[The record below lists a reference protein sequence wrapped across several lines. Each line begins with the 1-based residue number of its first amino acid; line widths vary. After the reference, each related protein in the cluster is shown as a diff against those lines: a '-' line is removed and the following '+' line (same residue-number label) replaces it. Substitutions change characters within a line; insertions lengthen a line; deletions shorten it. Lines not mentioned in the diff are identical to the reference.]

1 MNENTYAKLEY
12 EKIIDLLVNECS
24 ADLTKEKAR
33 ELKPVTER
41 KIVEMWQEETSE
53 GVLMRRMEPNIPL
66 GGIIDIRNVLRKIE
80 IGGMPEEFEFLQIM
94 DVLRASRRLRV
105 FLSERKKN
113 YETPHLSGWGGRLT
127 ALEHLEKTIDST
139 IAPEGMVRDSASNTL
154 FNLRRKMNTLR
165 GRIKEKLDNLLRSE
179 TAQKCLQD
187 NLVTIRSERYVVP
200 VKQEYRSQIPG
211 IVHDQSAS
219 GATLFIEPL
228 AVVEINNELR
238 KTQLAERDE
247 VIRILEELSAKIAP
261 YVEDIRNNLEVLTE
275 IDFIFAKA
283 RLSEKMDAISPKML
297 DKPAFKIVKG
307 RHPLIAKD
315 KVVPLS
321 VNLGLDYTVIVVTG
335 PNTGGKTVT
344 LKTAGLFV
352 LMHQAGL
359 HLPCEVGSAMG
370 IFKGVYADIGDEQSI
385 EQSLSTFSSH
395 ITNIIKILDEVN
407 NKSLVLLDEL
417 GAGTDPSEGAA
428 LAMAVLEYLK
438 SLDAKI
444 IATTH
449 YGDLKTYAFNE
460 PGVEN
465 ASVEF
470 DIETLRPTYRLMVG
484 VPGKSNA
491 LNIASRLGLKQSI
504 INHARS
510 YVSQE
515 EHDVT
520 DLIQSLESSNI
531 LAEKKHQEAEENL
544 RLAEAELAKL
554 RSERAKLAENNE
566 RVKKR
571 AQEEA
576 AQIIRRA
583 KDESEQILKEMRE
596 IKAQAILDAQ
606 SEQKGQELKKKLQDK
621 ADSLHAAANQAPKIL
636 ENKVTKVTIGQEV
649 YVPRFE
655 TTAEVVTLPNKK
667 GELKVISGIMQMSVN
682 INELQTVEKTKKA
695 PKRDKGTIR
704 LVNNKTADIKNEI
717 DLRGM
722 TVEEA
727 CDLVDKYLDD
737 AYLSSL
743 AQVHIIHGKGT
754 GALRSAISDMLR
766 YHPHVK
772 SYRLGNYNEG
782 GNGIT
787 VVELKK

>member
-1 MNENTYAKLEY
+1 M
-12 EKIIDLLVNECS
+12 
-24 ADLTKEKAR
+24 
-33 ELKPVTER
+33 
-41 KIVEMWQEETSE
+41 
-53 GVLMRRMEPNIPL
+53 
-66 GGIIDIRNVLRKIE
+66 
-80 IGGMPEEFEFLQIM
+80 
-94 DVLRASRRLRV
+94 
-105 FLSERKKN
+105 
-113 YETPHLSGWGGRLT
+113 
-127 ALEHLEKTIDST
+127 
-139 IAPEGMVRDSASNTL
+139 
-154 FNLRRKMNTLR
+154 
-165 GRIKEKLDNLLRSE
+165 
-179 TAQKCLQD
+179 
-187 NLVTIRSERYVVP
+187 
-200 VKQEYRSQIPG
+200 
-211 IVHDQSAS
+211 
-219 GATLFIEPL
+219 
-228 AVVEINNELR
+228 
-238 KTQLAERDE
+238 
-247 VIRILEELSAKIAP
+247 
-261 YVEDIRNNLEVLTE
+261 
-275 IDFIFAKA
+275 
-283 RLSEKMDAISPKML
+283 
-297 DKPAFKIVKG
+297 
-307 RHPLIAKD
+307 
-315 KVVPLS
+315 
-321 VNLGLDYTVIVVTG
+321 
-335 PNTGGKTVT
+335 
-344 LKTAGLFV
+344 
-352 LMHQAGL
+352 
-359 HLPCEVGSAMG
+359 
-370 IFKGVYADIGDEQSI
+370 
-385 EQSLSTFSSH
+385 
-395 ITNIIKILDEVN
+395 
-407 NKSLVLLDEL
+407 
-417 GAGTDPSEGAA
+417 
-428 LAMAVLEYLK
+428 
-438 SLDAKI
+438 
-444 IATTH
+444 
-449 YGDLKTYAFNE
+449 
-460 PGVEN
+460 
-465 ASVEF
+465 
-470 DIETLRPTYRLMVG
+470 
-484 VPGKSNA
+484 
-491 LNIASRLGLKQSI
+491 
-504 INHARS
+504 
-510 YVSQE
+510 
-515 EHDVT
+515 
-520 DLIQSLESSNI
+520 
-531 LAEKKHQEAEENL
+531 
-544 RLAEAELAKL
+544 AEAELAKL